1 MEKLTRYE
9 RGGVNWSLRN
19 ELKIGA
25 GDLSSEIIQWIEEG
39 EEGVKRKYD
48 GEICTLRDDAKLTEL
63 GVKNSKQRNEWEIE
77 KWRRMKQRK
86 LGSQK
91 FV

>member
-1 MEKLTRYE
+1 M
-9 RGGVNWSLRN
+9 
-19 ELKIGA
+19 
-25 GDLSSEIIQWIEEG
+25 
-39 EEGVKRKYD
+39 KRKYD